1 MFNYLSNHQKIYN
14 ILLSHSK
21 DLITKLHFEE
31 IPFSLVCRT
40 KMLNFDPSLSS
51 ELKAQIGEI
60 ACFILSGYSLQSLE
74 IFEQNLVFE
83 AGLTLKN
90 GQDVGTI
97 ITVPYGAIMQ
107 ILFQDEEMQ
116 QASPIFVN
124 PFENMD
130 EDDFNNSLNAILSK
144 NLDLVD

>member
-1 MFNYLSNHQKIYN
+1 
-14 ILLSHSK
+14 
-21 DLITKLHFEE
+21 
-31 IPFSLVCRT
+31 
-40 KMLNFDPSLSS
+40 MLNFDPSLSS

-83 AGLTLKN
+83 
-90 GQDVGTI
+90 DVGTI